1 MKREFRL
8 RKLGGIATAGL
19 AMIVVPAE
27 SFAGDAETSQA
38 CGSIENDAARLAC
51 YDAAPGPKQA
61 PAAEGAAPDSAQP
74 VAIQAQEPSADED
87 APAAAPDPAA
97 EPEPV
102 TEPGT
107 LSDEVGSETV
117 KDASAAA
124 PDPAAEPEP
133 VTEPGTLSDEVGSET
148 VKDVKIERLSVRGE
162 LTRCQK
168 DQRGRYVF
176 YFDNGQVW
184 QQRGK
189 VYVRWKDCA
198 FGVTIT
204 KDLFG
209 YVMVRDGDKR
219 KIRIARI
226 K

>member
-38 CGSIENDAARLAC
+38 CRSTENDAARLAC

-117 KDASAAA
+117 KD
-124 PDPAAEPEP
+124 
-133 VTEPGTLSDEVGSET
+133 
-148 VKDVKIERLSVRGE
+148 VKRERLSVRGQ

>member
-51 YDAAPGPKQA
+51 YDVALGPKQA

-117 KDASAAA
+117 KD
-124 PDPAAEPEP
+124 
-133 VTEPGTLSDEVGSET
+133 
-148 VKDVKIERLSVRGE
+148 VKIERLSVRGQ

-204 KDLFG
+204 KDFFG
-209 YVMVRDGDKR
+209 YVMVRDGDKH

>member
-117 KDASAAA
+117 KD
-124 PDPAAEPEP
+124 
-133 VTEPGTLSDEVGSET
+133 
-148 VKDVKIERLSVRGE
+148 VKIERLSVRGE